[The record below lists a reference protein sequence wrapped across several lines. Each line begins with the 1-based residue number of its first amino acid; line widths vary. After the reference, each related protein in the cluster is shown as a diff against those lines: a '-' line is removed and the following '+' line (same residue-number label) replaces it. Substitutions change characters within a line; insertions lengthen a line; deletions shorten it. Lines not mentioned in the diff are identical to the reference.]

1 MSIDQDLEQA
11 KERHLAGDLVGA
23 RVLYEAL
30 LAAKADG
37 ARNADIIF
45 RLGILEL
52 QCGAPDAALHRL
64 DQALALAP
72 LTARYHFARGQILA
86 TLQRFADAADAYRHA
101 LTLEPASAD
110 LIFALGSALQAN
122 ADYAAAIDAYTALLD
137 LDPTHGDA
145 LNNLGNCH
153 RQRGAFD
160 HAESAYRRALAL
172 QAGNANALTNL
183 GSLLQAQG
191 RGDEA
196 TALLREAVRVAPES
210 PSCLLNLGVALYE
223 GRQFAEAAGL
233 MANALELD
241 PQFPEAA
248 YNLANALHAL
258 GRPHDALTFYRQALE
273 LKPSHADAHNNLGN
287 LCKAL
292 GDFPSAARAFDTAIA
307 LRPDFVAA
315 HNNAGN
321 LMRTRG
327 RMDEAREHFE
337 RALAIDPRSSVTHN
351 NLGNVFKDGGSL
363 DEAIESYRQA
373 LACDPG
379 NVVAHSNLAYS
390 LTFQAEDGQIVLDE
404 CRRWSA
410 RHETPLS
417 AGHLQHEDDL
427 AANRRLRIG
436 YVSADF
442 RDHCQS
448 LFTMPLFSHHDH
460 GQFEIFCYSSVE
472 RPDDLTRRLAS
483 HADVWRDV
491 RALDDE
497 QLAQMI
503 RADGIDILVDLTMHM
518 ADGRPLLFA
527 RKPAPVQ
534 VAWLAYP
541 GTTGIGAIDYRL
553 TDPRL
558 DPPGTDNPYTERSI
572 RLPDS
577 FWCYDPLT
585 GTPAT
590 NPLPALAAAPVTF
603 GCLNNPCK
611 LSERTLRMWAGVLQ
625 QMPHARLLLMAPN
638 GTARARL
645 LERLQQQG
653 IDTRQVH
660 FAAFR
665 PRAEYLKTY
674 HEIDLGLDTFPYNGH
689 TTSLDSFWMGVPVVT
704 RVGETCVG
712 RGGLSQLVNLGLDEL
727 AAHSDADFVDI
738 AVQLARDLP
747 RLARMREG
755 LRERMAASPLMDG
768 ARFAA
773 NLEAA
778 YSTMWQRKSR

>member
-1 MSIDQDLEQA
+1 MSSDQRLQQA
-11 KERHLAGDLVGA
+11 KERHLAGDLAAA
-23 RVLYEAL
+23 RVLYETI
-30 LAAKADG
+30 LADVAD
-37 ARNADIIF
+37 ADVLF

-52 QCGAPDAALHRL
+52 QCGVPDAALHRL
-64 DQALALAP
+64 DHALAVAP
-72 LTARYHFARGQILA
+72 LNARYHFARGQILA
-86 TLQRFADAADAYRHA
+86 TLQRFADAADAYRQA
-101 LTLEPASAD
+101 LTLEAGSAD
-110 LIFALGSALQAN
+110 LFFALGGALQSN
-122 ADYAAAIDAYTALLD
+122 AEYAGAIDAYTAALD
-137 LDPTHGDA
+137 LEPTHADA

-153 RQRGAFD
+153 RQRGTLD
-160 HAESAYRRALAL
+160 LAESAYRRALAV
-172 QAGNANALTNL
+172 QPDNANALTNL
-183 GSLLQAQG
+183 GTLLRTQA
-191 RGDEA
+191 RNDEA
-196 TALLREAVRVAPES
+196 LALLREAARVAPET
-210 PSCLLNLGVALYE
+210 PSCLLNLGVALHE
-223 GRQFAEAAGL
+223 RRQFTEAAAL
-233 MANALELD
+233 IANALELD

-258 GRPHDALTFYRQALE
+258 GRPDDALTFYRRALD
-273 LKPSHADAHNNLGN
+273 LNPAHADAHNNLGN
-287 LCKAL
+287 LCKEL
-292 GDFPSAARAFDTAIA
+292 GDFPSAASAFDTAIA
-307 LRPDFVAA
+307 LRPGFLAA

-337 RALAIDPRSSVTHN
+337 IALAIDPHSSVTHS
-351 NLGNVFKDGGSL
+351 NLGNVFKDGGAL
-363 DEAIESYRQA
+363 DEAIESYRRA
-373 LACDPG
+373 LACDAG

-390 LTFQAEDGQIVLDE
+390 LTFQAEDSQIVLDE
-404 CRRWSA
+404 CRRWAA
-410 RHETPLS
+410 RHEAPFQATRQPH
-417 AGHLQHEDDL
+417 ANDL
-427 AANRRLRIG
+427 AANKRLRVG

-448 LFTMPLFSHHDH
+448 LFMIPLLSHHDH
-460 GQFEIFCYSSVE
+460 RPFEIFCYSSVE
-472 RPDDLTRRLAS
+472 RPDEITRRIAS

-491 RALDDE
+491 RELDDE
-497 QLAQMI
+497 QLAQLI

-534 VAWLAYP
+534 LAWLAYP

-558 DPPGTDNPYTERSI
+558 DPPDNDAHYTERSI

-585 GTPAT
+585 GTPAV
-590 NPLPALAAAPVTF
+590 NPLPALADGRITF

-611 LSERTLRMWAGVLQ
+611 LSERTLRMWAGVMQ
-625 QMPHARLLLMAPN
+625 RVEVAQLLLMAPN

-645 LERLQQQG
+645 LERLASQG
-653 IDTRQVH
+653 IDTRRVK
-660 FAAFR
+660 FAPFR

-712 RGGLSQLVNLGLDEL
+712 RGGLSQLANLSLDEL
-727 AAHSDADFVDI
+727 AAHSDADFVET

-747 RLARMREG
+747 RLAHLRAN
-755 LRERMAASPLMDG
+755 LRERMTASPLMDG

-778 YSTMWQRKSR
+778 YRRMWREKSR